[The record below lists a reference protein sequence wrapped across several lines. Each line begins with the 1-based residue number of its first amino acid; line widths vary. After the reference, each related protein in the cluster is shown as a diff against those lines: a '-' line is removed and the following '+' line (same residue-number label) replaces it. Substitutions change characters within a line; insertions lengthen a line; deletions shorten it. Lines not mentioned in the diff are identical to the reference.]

1 MGHAHE
7 KAPVAAALDRL
18 TIRIVDVPG
27 KGRGVV
33 AARRIERGELIE
45 RAPVVPVP
53 ASQVATLEA
62 TALAHYVYDWAD
74 GGVAVTL
81 GWGSI
86 YNHSYTPNA
95 RYVKRFDENA
105 IEYVAAADIE
115 AGAEITINY
124 NGSHPDQ
131 MHPLWFDVVD

>member
-33 AARRIERGELIE
+33 AARRIEKGELIE

-53 ASQVATLEA
+53 AAQVASLDA
-62 TALAHYVYDWAD
+62 TALAHYVYDWKD
-74 GGVAVTL
+74 GGVAVAL
-81 GWGSI
+81 GNGSI
-86 YNHSYTPNA
+86 YNHSYAPNA
-95 RYVKRFDENA
+95 KYVKRFDENA
-105 IEYVAAADIE
+105 MEYVASDDIE
-115 AGAEITINY
+115 AG
-124 NGSHPDQ
+124 
-131 MHPLWFDVVD
+131 